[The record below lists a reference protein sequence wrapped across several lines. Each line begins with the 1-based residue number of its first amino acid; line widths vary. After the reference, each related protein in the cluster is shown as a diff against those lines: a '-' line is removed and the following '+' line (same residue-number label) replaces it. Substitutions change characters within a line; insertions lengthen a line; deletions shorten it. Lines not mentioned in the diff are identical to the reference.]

1 MKKISLL
8 FFLLTMVLQ
17 TNAQRGL
24 GIHGG
29 YSMPT
34 SNIKLDAEPFL
45 FLKDAKSVGI
55 DYSFGFKNSASGFKF
70 SADYIM
76 ATTNTDAVA
85 SYAKQSDIPYK
96 TFNFTQSNPTGISVM
111 AGPNIML
118 FAKSSSKRLPLM
130 WLDLQAGAIF
140 SNPQSLQFF
149 GSQATPSKE
158 IKTSNIS
165 FVYSPMLTVNLMK
178 INKTLI
184 NAKVGYSNVG
194 GLTFGLGI
202 VQSDCTGMPC
212 FRCPGPRCYTP
223 PPPEPVKGVK
233 K

>member
-1 MKKISLL
+1 MKKAGLL
-8 FFLLTMVLQ
+8 FFLLIMVLQ

-130 WLDLQAGAIF
+130 WLDLQAGAIY

-149 GSQATPSKE
+149 NGKPDPSKE
-158 IKTSNIS
+158 LKTSSIS
-165 FVYSPMLTVNLMK
+165 LVYSPTLTVNL
-178 INKTLI
+178 IKTSKVFI
-184 NAKVGYSNVG
+184 NAKVGYSNFG
-194 GLTFGLGI
+194 GLTFGIGI
-202 VQSDCTGMPC
+202 TESDCRGAWCCRCNFPPC
-212 FRCPGPRCYTP
+212 S
-223 PPPEPVKGVK
+223 PVCQ
-233 K
+233 

>member
-1 MKKISLL
+1 MKKASLL
-8 FFLLTMVLQ
+8 FFLLIMVLQ

-34 SNIKLDAEPFL
+34 SNIKLDTEPFL

-70 SADYIM
+70 SADYII

-118 FAKSSSKRLPLM
+118 FAKSTDKRLPLI

-149 GSQATPSKE
+149 NGKPDPSKE
-158 IKTSNIS
+158 IKTSNLS
-165 FVYSPMLTVNLMK
+165 FVYSPTLTVNLIK
-178 INKTLI
+178 INKILI
-184 NAKVGYSNVG
+184 NAKVGYSNFG

-202 VQSDCTGMPC
+202 AKQVCVNVPC
-212 FRCPGPRCYTP
+212 YRCYGAGCLTP

>member
-1 MKKISLL
+1 MKNASLL
-8 FFLLTMVLQ
+8 FFLLIMVLQ

-118 FAKSSSKRLPLM
+118 FAKSSSKRLPLI

-140 SNPQSLQFF
+140 SNPQSLQFLD
-149 GSQATPSKE
+149 AKNNPTKE

-165 FVYSPMLTVNLMK
+165 FVYSPMLTVNLL
-178 INKTLI
+178 KTKGLI
-184 NAKVGYSNVG
+184 FNAKVGYNSVG
-194 GLTFGLGI
+194 GFSIGI
-202 VQSDCTGMPC
+202 GIAPKDCSGVSC
-212 FRCPGPRCYTP
+212 YRCCGTYC
-223 PPPEPVKGVK
+223 VGKGC
-233 K
+233 